1 MPLFA
6 AHINDAGI
14 TLVRGERIVYR
25 EPGFALLDETLHT
38 GNEAFSRSRIDPR
51 RIQHRYWASLGTEPL
66 PVQGFSHL
74 TPADLASRQLEE
86 MWRKAGESRA
96 ELVLAVPAYMQPANL
111 SLLLGIAR
119 ALELPVAAMVDGAVA
134 ATRREYRNAVP
145 VHIDISL
152 HAAML
157 TRIAQ
162 PGRARFERVEVLE
175 DCGLYALYDAW
186 LTAVAEAFVRQS
198 RFDPLHTA
206 ESEQA
211 LLDNLAS
218 WLAEASR
225 SERVSMT
232 LPYEGAEYQ
241 AEIESLTL
249 VAAAAPVYQ
258 RIASSLRALF
268 RAEDYPAIQLTDRI
282 ARLPGLAEMLKARVG
297 GEVFALEPGAT
308 ARGAL
313 ARHRD
318 ESRGGEAVRLKRQ
331 LPWDRGAVEVARDET
346 ARRPAGVPT
355 HLLLGSRAWAIAE
368 VPLVVGSQADGE
380 ARAIPL
386 GAEMPGVSRRHCT
399 VRYLNGQAVLEDHS
413 RYGTF
418 LNGHRIDGST
428 VLQVGDAVRVGSPGY
443 EFRLIT
449 TDESHGA

>member
-1 MPLFA
+1 MTLFA
-6 AHINDAGI
+6 AHLNDAGI
-14 TLVRGERIVYR
+14 TLVSGDRIVYR
-25 EPGFALLDETLHT
+25 EPGFALLDATLHT
-38 GNEAFSRSRIDPR
+38 GREAFARSRIDPR
-51 RIQHRYWASLGTEPL
+51 RIQHRYWYGLGTEPL
-66 PVQGFSHL
+66 PVSGYSHL
-74 TPADLASRQLEE
+74 TAADLASRQLDE
-86 MWRKAGESRA
+86 MWQAAGGRA
-96 ELVLAVPAYMQPANL
+96 AQLVLAVPAYMQPSAL
-111 SLLLGIAR
+111 SLLLGVAR
-119 ALELPVAAMVDGAVA
+119 ALELPVVAMVDGAVA

-152 HAAML
+152 HAVTL

-162 PGRARFERVEVLE
+162 PGRAQLERAEVLE

-186 LTAVAEAFVRQS
+186 LTTVAEAFVRQS

-211 LLDNLAS
+211 LLDKLGA
-218 WLAEASR
+218 WLTEASR
-225 SERVSMT
+225 SERVAMALSHGGM
-232 LPYEGAEYQ
+232 EYQ
-241 AEIESLTL
+241 AEIESLAL
-249 VAAAAPVYQ
+249 IAAAAPVYQ
-258 RIASSLRALF
+258 RIASSLRALY

-282 ARLPGLAEMLKARVG
+282 ARLPGLAAMLKARVG
-297 GEVFALEPGAT
+297 GEVFALEAGAT

-318 ESRGGEAVRLKRQ
+318 EGGAGEAVRLKRQ
-331 LPWDRGAVEVARDET
+331 LPWDRGAIEVERDES
-346 ARRPAGVPT
+346 APRRAGLPT
-355 HLLLGSRAWAIAE
+355 HLLLGSRAWAIADE
-368 VPLVVGSQADGE
+368 PLVVGSQADAAG
-380 ARAIPL
+380 RAIAL
-386 GAEMPGVSRRHCT
+386 GAEMPGISRRHCT

-449 TDESHGA
+449 TDESHGP